1 MQAEPR
7 PHPSLSVV
15 DWLTPPPAPLC
26 LSGLRTS
33 PGGTLDQK
41 NTRVLKAAK
50 SRNNNFLIPSGSKE
64 AAGVGRLSLAGAK
77 IEDPHLHLH
86 LHHPLPFS
94 WPRTG
99 SQQSIAAHRLSAT
112 ALITKNLALAA
123 TRICNPPPVR
133 QPLPKPH
140 RIRPVV
146 KGRELGSAGFGRV
159 AERQL
164 GHRRR
169 LLHCCSPA
177 ERNLLNQRLKPAEQ
191 LTHFHAAA
199 PYLVCA
205 WPYLV

>member
-1 MQAEPR
+1 M
-7 PHPSLSVV
+7 
-15 DWLTPPPAPLC
+15 DK
-26 LSGLRTS
+26 
-33 PGGTLDQK
+33 K

-50 SRNNNFLIPSGSKE
+50 SRNNNFLLPSGSKDV
-64 AAGVGRLSLAGAK
+64 AGVACLSLAGAK
-77 IEDPHLHLH
+77 IEDPHLHF
-86 LHHPLPFS
+86 HHPLPFS
-94 WPRTG
+94 WPWTG
-99 SQQSIAAHRLSAT
+99 SQQSIAVHRLSAS

-123 TRICNPPPVR
+123 TRICTVTPPKITLSSVR
-133 QPLPKPH
+133 QPLPQPH

-169 LLHCCSPA
+169 RLHCCSPV